1 VSDADEI
8 DAKSKIG
15 KPVVVIVDG
24 RVLEVFGVYDDATW
38 RVPARMIEVRDK
50 GADRKGNLALQLHPD
65 ILGHNCDV
73 FFSPD
78 QADECRRLVDA
89 LVAAGATRV

>member
-1 VSDADEI
+1 
-8 DAKSKIG
+8 
-15 KPVVVIVDG
+15 
-24 RVLEVFGVYDDATW
+24 
-38 RVPARMIEVRDK
+38 MIEVRDK

-89 LVAAGATRV
+89 LVAGGATRV